1 MEAKKKKIVIGVV
14 VVLAIVVGLYLYKKK
29 KDKSKPKPNTNTNTE
44 SKETEIKADAE
55 VSQPTKS
62 VDETTLKSSTPAKE
76 NNSENILN
84 EVIKNSLGKGK
95 LKTNDKKVKYV
106 EVVINDPLKKTYTWK
121 FFPTQKFEVFN
132 DKNLLVFRGSFR
144 NGGLRQI
151 IGTDNYEFGTAN
163 LTGITITGK
172 NLDEIALKMFTL
184 KP

>member
-29 KDKSKPKPNTNTNTE
+29 KDKPKTSTNTQ
-44 SKETEIKADAE
+44 SKETEIKADSE
-55 VSQPTKS
+55 VSKPTES

-76 NNSENILN
+76 DNSENVLN

-106 EVVINDPLKKTYTWK
+106 EVVINDPLKKPYTWK